1 MAEMNGNGRI
11 KVDPAIALQIVA
23 WIVGVML
30 VYGAVN
36 ARVSVLETKYD
47 ALKESLTLIN
57 LKLDR
62 IMEQK

>member
-1 MAEMNGNGRI
+1 MAESGPNGRI
-11 KVDPAIALQIVA
+11 KIDPAIGLQIVA

>member
-1 MAEMNGNGRI
+1 MADETNGRI
-11 KVDPAIALQIVA
+11 KVDPAIAFQIIA

-30 VYGAVN
+30 VYAAVN

-47 ALKESLTLIN
+47 SLKESLSVIN

>member
-1 MAEMNGNGRI
+1 MAETNGNGRI

>member
-1 MAEMNGNGRI
+1 MAENGNGRI
-11 KVDPAIALQIVA
+11 KIAPEIAAYVVS

-30 VYGAVN
+30 VYAAVN

-47 ALKESLTLIN
+47 ALKESLAVIN

-62 IMEQK
+62 IMEQGR